1 MDYLRIDDTLFTHPP
16 FALPTQAILLIR
28 MVGQFP
34 QQSRKKRQGIGVAR
48 YWDANKKLF
57 K

>member
-1 MDYLRIDDTLFTHPP
+1 MDYLRIDDTLFTPPP